1 MPKPHGDKLIN
12 RILKGKERKKAT
24 ETAINLEKVEISRNI
39 ATDTENIAK
48 GTFSPLQG
56 FMNQEELENVLN
68 QKRLPNDL
76 PWTIPIVLDVSE
88 EKARNFKEGDNL
100 ALYFQNKPLA
110 LMHLEQKYKFDKE
123 DFAEKT
129 FGTLDTARAKN
140 FGALVTSINAR
151 EFITE
156 ECFSIL

>member
-1 MPKPHGDKLIN
+1 LPKPHGDKLIN

>member
-1 MPKPHGDKLIN
+1 MPKPHGGKLTN
-12 RILKGKERKKAT
+12 RILKGENRKKAIK
-24 ETAINLEKVEISRNI
+24 TATSLEKVEISKTI

-68 QKRLPNDL
+68 HKRLLNDL
-76 PWTIPIVLDVSE
+76 PWTIPIVLDVPQ
-88 EKARNFKEGDNL
+88 EKAKNLREGDDL